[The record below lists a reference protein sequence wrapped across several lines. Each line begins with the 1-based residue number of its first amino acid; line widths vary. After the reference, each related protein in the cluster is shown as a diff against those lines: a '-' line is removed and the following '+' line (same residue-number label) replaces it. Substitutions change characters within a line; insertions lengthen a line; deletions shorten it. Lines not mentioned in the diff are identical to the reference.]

1 MRKFKVRQAGVGA
14 RTQALAGEKL
24 PLLLALAVTIM
35 SALSQTQPKLLSPE
49 PPTEQPMAEAQRMEA
64 LGRVVSGV
72 AHDFNNL
79 LTGIVLCS
87 DLLLAGLE
95 DGSPLRRYAKEI
107 RTASAQSAGMIRHL
121 LASAKAPA
129 DEAAFVS
136 LNDAVLGLRNW
147 LSRLIGE
154 NVELVTELGN
164 DLRRIRI
171 DPAQLQRIMLN
182 LILNAR
188 DAMPDGGRITIS
200 TRNSANLGND
210 TQAGFVEL
218 EVRDEG
224 CGMDAETRSRV
235 FEPFFTTKK
244 IGKGTGLGLTTV
256 DSIVKRQGGTI
267 EIESESGR
275 GTRVI
280 VRLPDADAPVKL
292 PRTKVSTIGA
302 DLDSS
307 SQEEVQTQEIL
318 KKAAGA
324 SL

>member
-1 MRKFKVRQAGVGA
+1 
-14 RTQALAGEKL
+14 
-24 PLLLALAVTIM
+24 M
-35 SALSQTQPKLLSPE
+35 SALSQSQPKLLGPE
-49 PPTEQPMAEAQRMEA
+49 PQTEQPLAEAQRMEA
-64 LGRVVSGV
+64 LGRLVSGV

-95 DGSPLRRYAKEI
+95 EGSPLRRYAKEI
-107 RTASAQSAGMIRHL
+107 RSASAQSAGMIRQL
-121 LASAKAPA
+121 LASAKPRA
-129 DEAAFVS
+129 DEAALVS

-154 NVELVTELGN
+154 KVELVTELGN
-164 DLRRIRI
+164 DLRRMRM
-171 DPAQLQRIMLN
+171 DPAQLQQIILN

-188 DAMPDGGRITIS
+188 DAMPDGGRITLS
-200 TRNSANLGND
+200 TRNGVSPGND
-210 TQAGFVEL
+210 SQPVFVEF

-256 DSIVKRQGGTI
+256 NGIVKRQGGTI
-267 EIESESGR
+267 DIESEPGR

-280 VRLPDADAPVKL
+280 VRLPAADAQAK

-302 DLDSS
+302 DLDTS
-307 SQEEVQTQEIL
+307 SQEEIQTQEIM